1 MSDLQGGLKSRANST
16 SPTTVAM
23 AERIQQLSWQKLQY
37 WMMAMITAQQV
48 SMVNWETQE
57 GTIVSISKRWRKLPG
72 QMNRIDMLTCMERC
86 MSQVT
91 CEKTDTAGR
100 DTSTAPIK

>member
-48 SMVNWETQE
+48 SMVNWETQIETQE
-57 GTIVSISKRWRKLPG
+57 GSIVSISTLWRK
-72 QMNRIDMLTCMERC
+72 
-86 MSQVT
+86 
-91 CEKTDTAGR
+91 
-100 DTSTAPIK
+100 